1 MGIVVCTVILNLV
14 MESVTRKGREVS
26 IEPSQFHGLFRLW
39 RCEMTKME
47 RQVIEDVKKVLE
59 SGDEGII
66 ETMKLNI
73 KAYLHCIEINQ
84 RRKELSDI
92 ESALLQEREHLEQE
106 IRRLL

>member
-1 MGIVVCTVILNLV
+1 
-14 MESVTRKGREVS
+14 
-26 IEPSQFHGLFRLW
+26 
-39 RCEMTKME
+39 MTKLE

-73 KAYLHCIEINQ
+73 KAYQHCIEINQ
-84 RRKELSDI
+84 RWKELSDRK
-92 ESALLQEREHLEQE
+92 SVLLQKKERLEHE